1 MRPDG
6 TGSGPIP
13 AMPDSQP
20 LLDIP
25 PEAMQAPPKPEPTGV
40 GKVLSAPVLTVL
52 SVVFLALAVLMVMQC
67 TKPNQNA
74 SKQLT
79 TTGAPN
85 APKTPIENAREAAA
99 EGNSQAVRG
108 YLEKGVRSGKASTEE
123 VQLVMSACVQMGDT
137 RCVDDVSKKYP
148 SVPRPSSLGL

>member
-1 MRPDG
+1 
-6 TGSGPIP
+6 
-13 AMPDSQP
+13 MPESQP

-25 PEAMQAPPKPEPTGV
+25 PEAMQAPPKPKEAPTG
-40 GKVLSAPVLTVL
+40 KIFSAPVLTVL
-52 SVVFLALAVLMVMQC
+52 MLVFIALATVMVMQC

-79 TTGAPN
+79 TTGNPN

-108 YLEKGVRSGKASTEE
+108 YLEKGVRGGKASTEE
-123 VQLVMSACVQMGDT
+123 VQLVMGACMQMGDT